1 MAEYIRKAHYH
12 ETDQMGIIH
21 HANYVKWMEEARIA
35 YLDGIG
41 ISYKGMETAGVVSPV
56 TGISVEYLK
65 PVSFDDEIG
74 ITVTVGKYTGVV
86 LELAYTFRNLT
97 KDEISST
104 AVSKHCFLSNG
115 RITSLKRTLPE
126 IHEMLLA
133 QTQPEQQK

>member
-1 MAEYIRKAHYH
+1 MAEYIRRAHYH

-41 ISYKGMETAGVVSPV
+41 ISYKKMEEAGVVSPV

-65 PVSFDDEIG
+65 PVFFDDEIA
-74 ITVTVGKYTGVV
+74 ISITVGKYTGVV

-97 KDEISST
+97 TDEISST

-115 RITSLKRTLPE
+115 RIVSMKRALPGVHETLLSQMP
-126 IHEMLLA
+126 A
-133 QTQPEQQK
+133 QPER

>member
-21 HANYVKWMEEARIA
+21 HANYVKWMEEA
-35 YLDGIG
+35 
-41 ISYKGMETAGVVSPV
+41 GVVSPV

-65 PVSFDDEIG
+65 PVLFDDEIA
-74 ITVTVGKYTGVV
+74 ISITVGKYTGVV

-115 RITSLKRTLPE
+115 RIASLKRALPE
-126 IHEMLLA
+126 THETLLA
-133 QTQPEQQK
+133 QMQSEQQK